1 MPRVPVKRQKFVMPG
16 RYILLIITILCIAL
30 MLLTFFT
37 DAVSVPLSYVA
48 NYTVIPVEK
57 GLNTI
62 GSSFREKMDE
72 LQSLKGVMAENEELK
87 KQVQDLTLEKNQ
99 LIADRYE
106 LQELRELYGL
116 EDRFK
121 KYDKIGARVI
131 GKDPGN
137 WFSVFLI
144 DRGSNDG
151 IEKNMNVIAGDGLV
165 GIITEVG
172 PDYST
177 VRSIIDDASNVSSM
191 VLSTSDTIMV
201 TGDLK
206 LMDTGKIRF
215 SQLSDTDSPAA
226 IGDEIVTS
234 NISNRFLPELTVGY
248 ISSIDTDP
256 NNLTKSGTI
265 TPAVDFEHLST
276 VMVIRKLKTGNL
288 KGDDQN

>member
-106 LQELRELYGL
+106 LQELRELYDL
-116 EDRFK
+116 EDRFQ

-206 LMDTGKIRF
+206 LMNTGEIRF

-226 IGDEIVTS
+226 IGDEVVTS

-248 ISSIDTDP
+248 ISSIETDP
-256 NNLTKSGTI
+256 NNLTKSGKI

-276 VMVIRKLKTGNL
+276 VMVIRKLKSGSL
-288 KGDDQN
+288 KGDGKS

>member
-116 EDRFK
+116 EDRFQ